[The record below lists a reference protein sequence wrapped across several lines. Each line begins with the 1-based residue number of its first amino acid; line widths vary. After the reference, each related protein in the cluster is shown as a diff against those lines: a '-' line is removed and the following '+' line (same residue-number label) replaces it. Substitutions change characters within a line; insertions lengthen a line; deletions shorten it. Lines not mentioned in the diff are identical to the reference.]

1 MQIPKPKNPEV
12 EIRVLEIAVSPVGA
26 HYFDIASTFVKI
38 EDEGA
43 GEYLK
48 VYQCDD
54 SAKPGEVYLNA
65 GEWEDV
71 KKAIDF
77 MAANVRTE

>member
-1 MQIPKPKNPEV
+1 MQIPKSKNTEV
-12 EIRVLEIAVSPVGA
+12 EIRVLEIAIAPVGA

-38 EDEGA
+38 EDEGT

-48 VYQCDD
+48 VYQRTD
-54 SAKPGEVYLNA
+54 SAKPGEIYLNVE
-65 GEWEDV
+65 EWEDV